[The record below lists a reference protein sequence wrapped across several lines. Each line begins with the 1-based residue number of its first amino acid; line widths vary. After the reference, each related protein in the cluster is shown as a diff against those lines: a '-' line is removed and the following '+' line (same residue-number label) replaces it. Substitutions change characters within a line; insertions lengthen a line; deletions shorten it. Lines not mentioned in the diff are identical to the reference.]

1 MLNLQKTTEKKL
13 NNYVSMFKGSYD
25 KMINEI
31 LSYRVLQLQ
40 KAIKIMELDFAV
52 FEEKYSM
59 TNKEF
64 YNLFE
69 NGKLSD
75 ENNDFYQW
83 SGEYERYKHYQE
95 EISYLL

>member
-1 MLNLQKTTEKKL
+1 
-13 NNYVSMFKGSYD
+13 MFRCLSGV
-25 KMINEI
+25 MINEI

-40 KAIKIMELDFAV
+40 KAIKIMELDFAI

-69 NGKLSD
+69 DGKLSD

-83 SGEYERYKHYQE
+83 SGEYQRYKHYKE